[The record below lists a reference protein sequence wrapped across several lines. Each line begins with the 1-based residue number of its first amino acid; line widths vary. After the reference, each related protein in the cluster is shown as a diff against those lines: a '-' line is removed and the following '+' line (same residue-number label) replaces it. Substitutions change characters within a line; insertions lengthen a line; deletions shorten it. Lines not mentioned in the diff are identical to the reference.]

1 MNDRRGESWGSSRF
15 YVWLSGWFSFVTW
28 LLFVSRVSRG
38 VFIYLYLRGAW
49 QLWVGGGLWYAGY
62 GVACWFLGWGVVY
75 GLWYNW
81 IWAPTRWSFLSSRGK
96 TGYLRNCI
104 AGLFV
109 LFCVG
114 YWCLRDCV
122 SIESACRSTSR
133 STAVFGRS
141 ILPCSSVSRVW
152 FFWTTARYSSIVCSM
167 SLVSDSKR

>member
-1 MNDRRGESWGSSRF
+1 MASRKVRRGF
-15 YVWLSGWFSFVTW
+15 YAWLSGWFSFVTW

-109 LFCVG
+109 LFCHVG

-141 ILPCSSVSRVW
+141 ILSCSSVSRVW